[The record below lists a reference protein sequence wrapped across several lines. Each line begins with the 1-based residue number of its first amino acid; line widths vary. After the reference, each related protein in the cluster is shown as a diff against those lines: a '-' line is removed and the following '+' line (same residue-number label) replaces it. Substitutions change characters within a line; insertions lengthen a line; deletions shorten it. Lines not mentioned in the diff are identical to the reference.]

1 MILQLNHLPKKTSGA
16 SAQDI
21 VATLQSMLEEGHLEQ
36 EQFANLCV
44 HLDWIQYKQNF
55 REPVMVVACAEQNSG
70 GLPFFEVHVD
80 LRQIVQ
86 GALRPELLKAM
97 APANPEFGHHAPA
110 TDDRV
115 LLEEFQPFRTS
126 IAWRF
131 NHLYWQRLAEWERS
145 TGHGYEEALPGGR
158 SDANHPRAVGD
169 GVADFWT
176 LVRDLETKKQLPSE
190 LFVLEIGVGMGTRA
204 GLWLDGFQKL
214 DRERGTN
221 YYPRVRFLLGDYS
234 PATLERSKAAVRAHM
249 EQCSFVVLDALNPLQ
264 TLSFLRHKI
273 QHIHMTNVYDNLPDE
288 EMARRDGRLYLVE
301 VRAYLPATDAER
313 IAQEFGL
320 AQRDLARCIERLLEA
335 GPEHFGDRARGV
347 GFWMQVWAAMRLE
360 EQLVCVDELPAEALP
375 PELDRSRLDEMLR
388 EAPSD
393 VRFHVSTGALES
405 FRNTLPLLSTRGYLQ
420 VQDIFVTQWSEY
432 QLGFHGPGK
441 LDGSIVNWVNGLLLR
456 ETAERAGYDLHFAP
470 FRYREGSRTSILFT
484 TQRE

>member
-1 MILQLNHLPKKTSGA
+1 MILQLNHLPRKTSAA

-21 VATLQSMLEEGHLEQ
+21 VVTLQSLLEEGHLEH

-55 REPVMVVACAEQNSG
+55 REAVTVIPCAEEPSG

-80 LRQIVQ
+80 LRQIAQ
-86 GALRPELLKAM
+86 GALRAEMLKAM
-97 APANPEFGHHAPA
+97 APANPDFGHPRAVQEE
-110 TDDRV
+110 RV
-115 LLEEFQPFRTS
+115 LLEEFRPFRTS

-131 NHLYWQRLAEWERS
+131 NRLYWQRLADWEKS
-145 TGHGYEEALPGGR
+145 TGRGYEEALPGGK
-158 SDANHPRAVGD
+158 SDANHPQAVAD

-176 LVRDLETKKQLPSE
+176 LVRDLDVKKQLPAE
-190 LFVLEIGVGMGTRA
+190 IFVLEIGVGMGTRA
-204 GLWLDGFQKL
+204 GLWLDRFHKL
-214 DRERGTN
+214 DQERGTN

-249 EQCSFVVLDALNPLQ
+249 DQCSFVVLDALNPMQ

-288 EMARRDGRLYLVE
+288 EMARRDGRLYVVE
-301 VRAYLPATDAER
+301 VRAYLPAGDAER
-313 IAQEFGL
+313 IAKEYEL
-320 AQRDLARCIERLLEA
+320 SARDLGRCIERLLEA
-335 GPEHFGDRARGV
+335 GPEHFADRARGV
-347 GFWMQVWAAMRLE
+347 NFWQQVWAAMRLE
-360 EQLVCVDELPAEALP
+360 ERLVCVDDVRAESLPG
-375 PELDRSRLDEMLR
+375 ELDRSRLDEILR

-393 VRFHVSTGALES
+393 VRFHLNSGALES

-420 VQDIFVTQWSEY
+420 VQDIFVTHWSEY

-456 ETAERAGYDLHFAP
+456 ETAERAGYDVHFAP
-470 FRYREGSRTSILFT
+470 FRYREGSRTSILYT